1 MLKFL
6 SASQSVI
13 NHSSEL
19 PLPEQETKWSQFPS
33 GPLHTPTPAQGESTT
48 RALQPKPLYVGC
60 QLVIATSSRQN
71 ATHPPDP
78 GISLVSWILFLLPRA
93 DLSRISPPLHRFKVP
108 PPALQKRDGVKKS
121 LRGKN
126 RQISREKRAESHQ
139 ESGNAHKLNSS
150 QLSSGEQVDCPKI
163 MSPLWAWF
171 INSCGLFNHREAA
184 GERHLTL
191 I

>member
-1 MLKFL
+1 MPLIPQTLRYHWSLGFCFCCQEL
-6 SASQSVI
+6 IFPGSVP
-13 NHSSEL
+13 H
-19 PLPEQETKWSQFPS
+19 F
-33 GPLHTPTPAQGESTT
+33 
-48 RALQPKPLYVGC
+48 
-60 QLVIATSSRQN
+60 
-71 ATHPPDP
+71 
-78 GISLVSWILFLLPRA
+78 
-93 DLSRISPPLHRFKVP
+93 RFKVP
-108 PPALQKRDGVKKS
+108 PPALQKRGGVKKS

-163 MSPLWAWF
+163 TSPLWAWF